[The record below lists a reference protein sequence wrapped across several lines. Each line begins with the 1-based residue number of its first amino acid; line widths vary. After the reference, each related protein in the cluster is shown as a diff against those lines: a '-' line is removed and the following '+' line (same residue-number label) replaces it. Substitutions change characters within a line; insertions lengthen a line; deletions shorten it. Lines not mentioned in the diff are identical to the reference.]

1 MEKCLNCGTDL
12 AGNYCHICGQKR
24 YERKDRTVATF
35 IRHFFEESFS
45 FDSKFY
51 RSLKLLLFK
60 PGFLTREYFSG
71 RVSSYITPL
80 KMYLFVSVV
89 SFFIS
94 SLVSQGDFASFSES
108 LDLEPFVTGYINS
121 QGVSYELFETRFD
134 NEMGAK
140 TPLYFLVLMVLFSLP
155 LKLIYIST
163 KRLYVEHLVF
173 SMHFFSFLLI
183 SLTLSS
189 VLELLIPDPTAFF
202 LFVIPFIYLFMAV
215 KNVYNQKFIISFF
228 ESAILFLYFIGLLVV
243 WLTAAFF
250 ITLLTV

>member
-1 MEKCLNCGTDL
+1 MEKCLNCGTEL
-12 AGNYCHICGQKR
+12 AGDYCHICGQKR

-35 IRHFFEESFS
+35 IRHFFEEAFS

-51 RSLKLLLFK
+51 RSVRLLLVK
-60 PGFLTREYFSG
+60 PGFLTGEYFSG

-94 SLVSQGDFASFSES
+94 SLVSTGDFASLTES
-108 LDLEPFVTGYINS
+108 LDLKQFVTNYVNS

-155 LKLIYIST
+155 LKLIYISS

-183 SLTLSS
+183 SLTVSS
-189 VLELLIPDPTAFF
+189 LLELLIPDITAVF
-202 LFVIPFIYLFMAV
+202 LFIIPFIYLLIAV
-215 KNVYNQKFIISFF
+215 KNVYKQKIIISFF
-228 ESAILFLYFIGLLVV
+228 ETAIMFLYFIGLLVV
-243 WLTAAFF
+243 WITAAFF